1 MQNGRVRREWV
12 IPKHSSSTSSENC
25 QKVDLFEEVKLCR
38 QSVVSREGNFKEQKK
53 GIKEQLV
60 ARGLQVQDS
69 SYFRTD

>member
-1 MQNGRVRREWV
+1 MQSGRIRREWV
-12 IPKHSSSTSSENC
+12 IPKHSSSTSSENY

-38 QSVVSREGNFKEQKK
+38 QSVVSREGDFKEQKK
-53 GIKEQLV
+53 GIKAQLV